1 MADETVLIEATVGPY
16 AGQRLQVDPATAK
29 QAIADG
35 WARDPFAEVG
45 EPKEMIDEDRAKVAE
60 AANKAARKLR
70 GEDEPDTGRKAKE
83 TKTLEADDPA
93 AGYETRSTSKKK

>member
-1 MADETVLIEATVGPY
+1 
-16 AGQRLQVDPATAK
+16 
-29 QAIADG
+29 
-35 WARDPFAEVG
+35 
-45 EPKEMIDEDRAKVAE
+45 MIDEDRAKVAE